1 MDVLND
7 LYDFYRKYDG
17 IKGYIGSTA
26 KGKLIPYFAV
36 EKTPFP
42 VVIAQYAIHAR
53 EYITTYLAMKQIED
67 FEKRGAVGTVYFIPA
82 VNLDGIEIAALEKP
96 LYKANANGVDLNVNF
111 DAGWGKGKNNLFAP
125 SDANYVGTAP
135 FSESETRALRDFT
148 LFVRADVTL
157 SYHCKGEE
165 IYWNFHQKGKALKRD
180 YALAKH
186 IAAVTGYKIKK
197 TKGSVGGYKD
207 WCIEKIGIPAFTI
220 EVGGDYL
227 THPVGVE
234 NLSEI
239 FEKNK
244 DVIKAVIEKRSIYEK
259 NNGLY
264 A

>member
-1 MDVLND
+1 MNVLSE
-7 LYDFYRKYDG
+7 LYDFYGNYDG

-26 KGKLIPYFAV
+26 KGRLIPYFAV
-36 EKTPFP
+36 EKTTFP
-42 VVIAQYAIHAR
+42 VVIVQYAIHAR

-67 FEKRGAVGTVYFIPA
+67 FKKRGKAGTVYFIPA
-82 VNLDGIEIAALEKP
+82 VNLDGIEIALNEKP
-96 LYKANANGVDLNVNF
+96 LYKANACGVDLNVNF
-111 DAGWGKGKNNLFAP
+111 DARWGTGKSNVFTP
-125 SDANYVGTAP
+125 SDENYVGTAP

-165 IYWNFHQKGKALKRD
+165 IYWNFYQKGKNLKRD
-180 YALAKH
+180 YALAKK
-186 IAAVTGYKIKK
+186 IAAVTGYKVKK

-220 EVGGDYL
+220 EVGGDNL

-234 NLSEI
+234 NLANI

-244 DVIKAVIEKRSIYEK
+244 DVINVITEKRSIYEK
-259 NNGLY
+259 HD
-264 A
+264 

>member
-1 MDVLND
+1 MDVLSE
-7 LYDFYRKYDG
+7 LYDFYGNYDG

-36 EKTPFP
+36 EKTAFP

-67 FEKRGAVGTVYFIPA
+67 FKTSGKVGTVYFIPA
-82 VNLDGIEIAALEKP
+82 VNLDGIEIALKEKP
-96 LYKANANGVDLNVNF
+96 LYKANACGVDLNVNF
-111 DAGWGKGKNNLFAP
+111 DARWGTGKNNLFSP
-125 SDANYVGTAP
+125 SEENFVGTAP

-165 IYWNFHQKGKALKRD
+165 IYWYFHQKGKSLKRD
-180 YALAKH
+180 YALAKKL
-186 IAAVTGYKIKK
+186 AAVTGYKIKK

-227 THPVGVE
+227 THPVGIE
-234 NLSEI
+234 NLEDI
-239 FEKNK
+239 FERNKN
-244 DVIKAVIEKRSIYEK
+244 VINVITEKTEH
-259 NNGLY
+259 L
-264 A
+264 